1 MLFLLY
7 KYSHWK
13 HKTKLLMKMQ
23 WYCYS
28 SSKLWNFEKIKRCKR
43 SNTLWSK
50 AFKAFLAKWSRLF
63 KRWTRKRRMGN
74 TVEQNSPKQNISRFP
89 LMETVKMRWLLT
101 HELLWKSTV
110 KANRRGSKHQLKHT
124 KPGLSNN
131 PLWNQYHPRTEI
143 TIIDNCQQ
151 YTEFFN
157 LHSHNCIVTVMAQV
171 GLIGNS

>member
-1 MLFLLY
+1 M
-7 KYSHWK
+7 
-13 HKTKLLMKMQ
+13 
-23 WYCYS
+23 
-28 SSKLWNFEKIKRCKR
+28 R
-43 SNTLWSK
+43 SNTLWSE
-50 AFKAFLAKWSRLF
+50 AFKAFLAKWSRPF

-131 PLWNQYHPRTEI
+131 PLGNQYHPRSEI

-171 GLIGNS
+171 GLLCNSWIWNQTLPKAQRTRGLSSNHKFKHKSWSNFICRIST